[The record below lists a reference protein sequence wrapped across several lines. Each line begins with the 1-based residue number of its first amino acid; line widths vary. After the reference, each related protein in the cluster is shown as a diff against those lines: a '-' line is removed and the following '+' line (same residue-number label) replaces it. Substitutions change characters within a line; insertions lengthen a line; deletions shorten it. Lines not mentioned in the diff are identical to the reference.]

1 MAAPRKSVSQV
12 DARRRARERA
22 AQFREREN
30 TLEQLA
36 AEYIVNADR
45 VEQIEEK
52 LAEEIAALQARAD
65 RETAQARDESAQII
79 RRMSELGV
87 AKTEISARLDV
98 PSRTVRSALAS
109 SSDADVSDGSTAVS
123 RADGHTSL

>member
-22 AQFREREN
+22 AQFRERED

-52 LAEEIAALQARAD
+52 LAKEIAALRARAD
-65 RETAQARDESAQII
+65 RETTHARDESAQII

-98 PSRTVRSALAS
+98 PTRAVRDALSSPSSAQ
-109 SSDADVSDGSTAVS
+109 ADVDTSEAQE
-123 RADGHTSL
+123 HTEVQ

>member
-1 MAAPRKSVSQV
+1 MADPRKSVSQV

-22 AQFREREN
+22 AQFRERED

-36 AEYIVNADR
+36 AEYIVNTDR
-45 VEQIEEK
+45 VERIEEK
-52 LAEEIAALQARAD
+52 LAEEIAGLQARAD

-87 AKTEISARLDV
+87 AKTEIGARLDV
-98 PSRTVRSALAS
+98 PARTVRDAFSAPAGAK
-109 SSDADVSDGSTAVS
+109 ADVGS
-123 RADGHTSL
+123 RNPQEHTD

>member
-22 AQFREREN
+22 AQFRERED

-45 VEQIEEK
+45 VEQIEAK

-65 RETAQARDESAQII
+65 RETTQARDESAQII

-98 PSRTVRSALAS
+98 PARTVRDALSSPSSAQAVVDAS
-109 SSDADVSDGSTAVS
+109 EA
-123 RADGHTSL
+123 

>member
-22 AQFREREN
+22 AQFRERED

-36 AEYIVNADR
+36 AEYIVNTDR

-52 LAEEIAALQARAD
+52 LADEIAALQARAD
-65 RETAQARDESAQII
+65 RETAQARDNSAQII

-87 AKTEISARLDV
+87 AKTEIGARLDV
-98 PSRTVRSALAS
+98 PARTVR
-109 SSDADVSDGSTAVS
+109 DAVS
-123 RADGHTSL
+123 SPSSTQSDVDSSEAQEHTV

>member
-22 AQFREREN
+22 AQFREREE

-52 LAEEIAALQARAD
+52 LAEEITALRARAD
-65 RETAQARDESAQII
+65 RETTHARDESAQII

-98 PSRTVRSALAS
+98 PARAVRDALSSPSSAQ
-109 SSDADVSDGSTAVS
+109 ADVDTSESQE
-123 RADGHTSL
+123 HTD

>member
-22 AQFREREN
+22 AQFRERED

-45 VEQIEEK
+45 LEQIEEK
-52 LAEEIAALQARAD
+52 LADEIAALQARAN

-79 RRMSELGV
+79 RKMSELGV

-98 PSRTVRSALAS
+98 PARAVRDALSLPSSAQ
-109 SSDADVSDGSTAVS
+109 ADVDTSEAQE
-123 RADGHTSL
+123 HTD